1 MRAMTNQRGL
11 IHRHLFRWIV
21 LAMMTILLVV
31 GCHQDDHRPVSF
43 DWTPPNCRVILH
55 DAGKSCVP
63 LNPSR
68 VVAIGTLEELLALD
82 IKPVGAAFWVA
93 GGGSGDIPAYLG
105 DRAAGITNL
114 GNTAQPNLERIIQL
128 KPDLIIGVPHGIKP
142 MHKLLSQIAPT
153 VVLDGADPEWKAF
166 FVRVADVLNR
176 SQQAQQLLDAYEQ
189 RLTEFQHRI
198 GRSDSDANGMFKQM
212 RVSVIRSYSNGL
224 RIYMRESFNG
234 SILEDAGLLRP
245 PAQDKDTWAKDVSL
259 ESIPEMEGDVIFVT
273 HDNPK
278 DSLLNQISDQPLW
291 HYLEAVQHNKVYTVD
306 HEYWIGGSSIIAANR
321 VLDDLFKY
329 LVPQSFDAAS

>member
-1 MRAMTNQRGL
+1 MINKLGL
-11 IHRHLFRWIV
+11 IRRYPCRWV
-21 LAMMTILLVV
+21 ALAMMTVLLVV
-31 GCHQDDHRPVSF
+31 GCHRYDHHPVSSG
-43 DWTPPNCRVILH
+43 WISPNCRVILH

-114 GNTAQPNLERIIQL
+114 GNTSQPNLERIIQL

-142 MHKLLSQIAPT
+142 IHKLLSQIAPT

-176 SQQAQQLLDAYEQ
+176 SQQAKQLLDTYEQ
-189 RLTEFQHRI
+189 RLAEFQSQI
-198 GRSDSDANGMFKQM
+198 GRSESHADGQPKQM

-234 SILEDAGLLRP
+234 SILKDAGLLRP

-273 HDNPK
+273 HDDPK

-306 HEYWIGGSSIIAANR
+306 LEYWIGGSSIIAANR